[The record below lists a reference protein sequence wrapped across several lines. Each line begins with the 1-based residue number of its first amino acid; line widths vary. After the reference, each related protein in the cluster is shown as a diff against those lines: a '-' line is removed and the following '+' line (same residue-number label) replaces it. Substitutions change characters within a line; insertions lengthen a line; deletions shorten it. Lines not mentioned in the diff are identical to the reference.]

1 MKSEDKRMEGKLFF
15 KYKDDND
22 NAELLFEKADKF
34 TELMMEY
41 RCAVREIETKLH
53 VLNDEYSTQFD
64 RNPFESIKA
73 RIKTPKSIFE
83 KLRRRSLELSVE
95 SIEENLAD
103 VAGVRVIC
111 SFVDDIYRLA
121 EQLIAQDDIVL
132 IEKKDYIKNPK
143 SNGYRSLHLILEI
156 PIFLSK
162 GKKYIKV
169 EVQFRTIAMDFWAS
183 LDHKLKYKKS
193 IQNQDVIVAELK
205 ECADTISDMDCRMQ
219 QIRYMIEEQG
229 NVMDSDT

>member
-1 MKSEDKRMEGKLFF
+1 MEGKLFF

-183 LDHKLKYKKS
+183 LDHKIQYKFPVEIPDEIKSEMYNCSIDIKDLDNKMNEIKKAVNKY
-193 IQNQDVIVAELK
+193 IDE
-205 ECADTISDMDCRMQ
+205 
-219 QIRYMIEEQG
+219 
-229 NVMDSDT
+229 